1 MDEQKILKILLKRL
15 YYFSVRKKNF
25 LNNLLFKKANN
36 QHLFILSPPY
46 CGSTLLNEIISSS
59 SNVSCN
65 NNLGNREGQNLP
77 ETFKILFGEDKW
89 DEKKDVDWKYIH
101 KVWDKYW
108 DKSKGILL
116 EKSPPNICRAINI
129 EKEFHDAK
137 FICLVRNPY
146 AQAEGIIRR
155 NNASAKYAAEF
166 ALKCLK
172 YQQRNIKELK
182 QTILI
187 SYEQL
192 TKHPEKIKKEII
204 EFIPEIN
211 DINTSMKFSAH
222 NLRGDSNMSIINLNE
237 EKIAKIN
244 KEDLSIINSIFKKE
258 ESVLNYFGYEII
270 E

>member
-1 MDEQKILKILLKRL
+1 MDEKNLLKIIVKKL
-15 YYFSVRKKNF
+15 YYFSVRNKIFFKNILFQNKK
-25 LNNLLFKKANN
+25 N

-77 ETFKILFGEDKW
+77 ETYKILFGEDKW
-89 DEKKDVDWKYIH
+89 DSNKDIDWKYIH

-129 EKEFHDAK
+129 EKEFQDAK

-172 YQQRNIKELK
+172 YQQKNIKELK
-182 QTILI
+182 QKILI
-187 SYEQL
+187 SYEEL
-192 TKHPEKIKKEII
+192 TKNPEKIKKEII
-204 EFIPEIN
+204 EFIPEISN
-211 DINTSMKFSAH
+211 INTSMNFSAH
-222 NLRGDSNMSIINLNE
+222 NLRGDSAMPITNLNK
-237 EKIAKIN
+237 EKIAKIK
-244 KEDLSIINSIFKKE
+244 KEDLNIINSIFKKE
-258 ESVLNYFGYEII
+258 ESVLNYFRYEII